1 MDVVHLSAHLRRMH
15 DAVFGAAPRGAVLL
29 GNARSPIT
37 CSAPGTAC
45 ATRRPRARANRPVPN
60 GARRRTCHAPPVL
73 ARNQQVLRRNH
84 RRCQQRQGLG
94 VRSGREAHCRLQ
106 LPHPGAGQ
114 RRHVHAAHRGLRRV
128 RGRAGGRFPLGAG
141 RFLCQQT
148 QPLWHVFHRG
158 WASSRAST
166 AVRHSPP
173 CICPLPF
180 GECTGPNKVQ
190 RPGSASFSAMQEL
203 NSHATAACMPSLHA
217 MCPIRL
223 VPIAC
228 NAPARSIIRGRG
240 RARGRKPSA
249 SKCVRVAMC
258 RWRSQRMALRFAD

>member
-1 MDVVHLSAHLRRMH
+1 MH

-37 CSAPGTAC
+37 CSALAAC
-45 ATRRPRARANRPVPN
+45 PAWECTTPDDVQRPRYRLRNTPPPRP
-60 GARRRTCHAPPVL
+60 CH
-73 ARNQQVLRRNH
+73 
-84 RRCQQRQGLG
+84 
-94 VRSGREAHCRLQ
+94 
-106 LPHPGAGQ
+106 
-114 RRHVHAAHRGLRRV
+114 
-128 RGRAGGRFPLGAG
+128 
-141 RFLCQQT
+141 QT
-148 QPLWHVFHRG
+148 HPLWHVFQRG

-166 AVRHSPP
+166 AARHSPP

-190 RPGSASFSAMQEL
+190 RPGSAFFSAMQEL

>member
-1 MDVVHLSAHLRRMH
+1 MGVVHLSAHLRRMH

-37 CSAPGTAC
+37 CSALASCPAWECT
-45 ATRRPRARANRPVPN
+45 TPDNVRRPRRRLRNTPPPRP
-60 GARRRTCHAPPVL
+60 CH
-73 ARNQQVLRRNH
+73 
-84 RRCQQRQGLG
+84 
-94 VRSGREAHCRLQ
+94 
-106 LPHPGAGQ
+106 
-114 RRHVHAAHRGLRRV
+114 
-128 RGRAGGRFPLGAG
+128 
-141 RFLCQQT
+141 QT
-148 QPLWHVFHRG
+148 QPLWHVFQRG

-190 RPGSASFSAMQEL
+190 RPGFASFSAMQEL

-228 NAPARSIIRGRG
+228 NAPARSIIWGRG

-258 RWRSQRMALRFAD
+258 RWRSQRMALRFAL

>member
-1 MDVVHLSAHLRRMH
+1 M
-15 DAVFGAAPRGAVLL
+15 
-29 GNARSPIT
+29 
-37 CSAPGTAC
+37 CSAPGAAC
-45 ATRRPRARANRPVPN
+45 ATRRPRARANRPVSN
-60 GARRRTCHAPPVL
+60 GAQRRTCHAPPVL
-73 ARNQQVLRRNH
+73 ARNQKVLRRNH

-94 VRSGREAHCRLQ
+94 ARFGREAHCRLQ

-114 RRHVHAAHRGLRRV
+114 RRHVHAVHRGPRRM
-128 RGRAGGRFPLGAG
+128 RGRAGGRPPWELAVFV
-141 RFLCQQT
+141 CHQT
-148 QPLWHVFHRG
+148 HPLWHVFQRG

-190 RPGSASFSAMQEL
+190 RPGFASFSAMQEL

-217 MCPIRL
+217 MCHIRL

-228 NAPARSIIRGRG
+228 NAPARSIISGRG
-240 RARGRKPSA
+240 RARGRKLSA

>member
-1 MDVVHLSAHLRRMH
+1 M
-15 DAVFGAAPRGAVLL
+15 
-29 GNARSPIT
+29 T
-37 CSAPGTAC
+37 CSAPGAAC
-45 ATRRPRARANRPVPN
+45 ATRRPRARANRPIPF
-60 GARRRTCHAPPVL
+60 GTCSKGDGTDA
-73 ARNQQVLRRNH
+73 
-84 RRCQQRQGLG
+84 
-94 VRSGREAHCRLQ
+94 
-106 LPHPGAGQ
+106 
-114 RRHVHAAHRGLRRV
+114 
-128 RGRAGGRFPLGAG
+128 
-141 RFLCQQT
+141 
-148 QPLWHVFHRG
+148 
-158 WASSRAST
+158 RAST

-223 VPIAC
+223 VPIAY

-249 SKCVRVAMC
+249 SKCVQVRSCRHVPLAESANGASTHSLSCENLRMRVVGSRFTDLLRNHPFNFQM
-258 RWRSQRMALRFAD
+258 RSRIVGLGATISSCIGIASQLIRDPNGERRTYE

>member
-1 MDVVHLSAHLRRMH
+1 MGVVHLSAHLRRMH

-73 ARNQQVLRRNH
+73 ARNQKVLRRNH

-114 RRHVHAAHRGLRRV
+114 RRHVHAVHRGPRRM
-128 RGRAGGRFPLGAG
+128 RGRAGGRSPPGSWPFFVPSDPSPLARVPKGMG
-141 RFLCQQT
+141 QT
-148 QPLWHVFHRG
+148 HAPRPPRVIRP
-158 WASSRAST
+158 RASVPYLLVN
-166 AVRHSPP
+166 AQGRIR
-173 CICPLPF
+173 C
-180 GECTGPNKVQ
+180 
-190 RPGSASFSAMQEL
+190 SAL
-203 NSHATAACMPSLHA
+203 
-217 MCPIRL
+217 
-223 VPIAC
+223 
-228 NAPARSIIRGRG
+228 
-240 RARGRKPSA
+240 
-249 SKCVRVAMC
+249 
-258 RWRSQRMALRFAD
+258 ALRPSRQCKSSTRMRLPPACPACTRCAISDWFRLRATRPRAQ

>member
-1 MDVVHLSAHLRRMH
+1 MH

-37 CSAPGTAC
+37 CSALASCPVWECT
-45 ATRRPRARANRPVPN
+45 TPDNVQRPRRRLRNTPPPAPVPTDPSPLTCSKGD
-60 GARRRTCHAPPVL
+60 GADA
-73 ARNQQVLRRNH
+73 
-84 RRCQQRQGLG
+84 
-94 VRSGREAHCRLQ
+94 
-106 LPHPGAGQ
+106 
-114 RRHVHAAHRGLRRV
+114 
-128 RGRAGGRFPLGAG
+128 
-141 RFLCQQT
+141 
-148 QPLWHVFHRG
+148 
-158 WASSRAST
+158 RAST
-166 AVRHSPP
+166 AARHSPP

-228 NAPARSIIRGRG
+228 NAPARSIISGRG

>member
-1 MDVVHLSAHLRRMH
+1 MGVVHLSAHLRRMH
-15 DAVFGAAPRGAVLL
+15 DAVFGAATRGAVLL

-37 CSAPGTAC
+37 CSALAAC
-45 ATRRPRARANRPVPN
+45 PAWECTTPDDVQRPRHRLRNTPPPRP
-60 GARRRTCHAPPVL
+60 CH
-73 ARNQQVLRRNH
+73 
-84 RRCQQRQGLG
+84 
-94 VRSGREAHCRLQ
+94 
-106 LPHPGAGQ
+106 
-114 RRHVHAAHRGLRRV
+114 
-128 RGRAGGRFPLGAG
+128 
-141 RFLCQQT
+141 QT
-148 QPLWHVFHRG
+148 HPLWHVFQRG

-217 MCPIRL
+217 MCHIRL

-228 NAPARSIIRGRG
+228 NAPARSIISGRG

>member
-1 MDVVHLSAHLRRMH
+1 MGVVHLSAHLRRMH

-37 CSAPGTAC
+37 CSALAAC
-45 ATRRPRARANRPVPN
+45 PAWECTTPDDVQRPRHRLRNTPPPRP
-60 GARRRTCHAPPVL
+60 
-73 ARNQQVLRRNH
+73 
-84 RRCQQRQGLG
+84 CQQ
-94 VRSGREAHCRLQ
+94 SH
-106 LPHPGAGQ
+106 
-114 RRHVHAAHRGLRRV
+114 
-128 RGRAGGRFPLGAG
+128 
-141 RFLCQQT
+141 
-148 QPLWHVFHRG
+148 PLWHVFQRG

-166 AVRHSPP
+166 AVRHSLP

-217 MCPIRL
+217 MCHIRL

-258 RWRSQRMALRFAD
+258 RWRSQRMTLRFAL